1 MHTVSFKVL
10 GTNHLFVDLS
20 SWCICSLISFVILKI
35 LDVVF
40 PMELVWVP
48 WIMEVVLM
56 ICFCWA
62 Q

>member
-1 MHTVSFKVL
+1 MHTVSFKFW
-10 GTNHLFVDLS
+10 GTYRLFVDLS
-20 SWCICSLISFVILKI
+20 SWCICSLISIVILKN
-35 LDVVF
+35 LNVVF
-40 PMELVWVP
+40 PMELAWVP